1 MSSVMDLIKEKRIV
15 PVVKIDRVEDALP
28 LAKALIDGGLPVA
41 EITFR
46 TDAAEES
53 IRVIRENYPQML
65 CGAGTVV
72 NIDQAERAVAAGA
85 AFIVSPGFNKD
96 VVEYAL
102 RKNIPVLPGC
112 CTPTEIMEALGH
124 GLNIVKFFPA
134 KQYGGLDTIKALA
147 APFPGIRFMPTGG
160 INTGNLKE
168 FLNNDVIYACG
179 GSWMVK
185 SELINAGEFDKIE
198 ALTREAVQLMLG
210 FELAHVGINE
220 TDEDA
225 ADKTA
230 GRFESIFGF
239 TKKTGAS
246 SVFAG
251 TAVEVMKTPGLGA
264 KGHIGIRTNFINRA
278 VNYLEYQ
285 GVEFDQSSAKYDDKG
300 SLKAIYLKEEVGGF
314 AVHLVQK

>member
-28 LAKALIDGGLPVA
+28 LAKALIDGGLLVA

-179 GSWMVK
+179 GSWMV
-185 SELINAGEFDKIE
+185 SDALIREGNFEEITK
-198 ALTREAVQLMLG
+198 LTKEAV
-210 FELAHVGINE
+210 ELA
-220 TDEDA
+220 
-225 ADKTA
+225 K
-230 GRFESIFGF
+230 
-239 TKKTGAS
+239 
-246 SVFAG
+246 
-251 TAVEVMKTPGLGA
+251 
-264 KGHIGIRTNFINRA
+264 
-278 VNYLEYQ
+278 
-285 GVEFDQSSAKYDDKG
+285 
-300 SLKAIYLKEEVGGF
+300 
-314 AVHLVQK
+314 

>member
-1 MSSVMDLIKEKRIV
+1 MDLIKEKRIV

-102 RKNIPVLPGC
+102 RKNIPVLPGR

-124 GLNIVKFFPA
+124 GP
-134 KQYGGLDTIKALA
+134 QYCQV
-147 APFPGIRFMPTGG
+147 FPGQTVRRPGHDKSSGRSVSGHQVYAYRRDKHREFKG
-160 INTGNLKE
+160 I
-168 FLNNDVIYACG
+168 
-179 GSWMVK
+179 
-185 SELINAGEFDKIE
+185 SE
-198 ALTREAVQLMLG
+198 
-210 FELAHVGINE
+210 
-220 TDEDA
+220 
-225 ADKTA
+225 
-230 GRFESIFGF
+230 
-239 TKKTGAS
+239 
-246 SVFAG
+246 
-251 TAVEVMKTPGLGA
+251 
-264 KGHIGIRTNFINRA
+264 
-278 VNYLEYQ
+278 
-285 GVEFDQSSAKYDDKG
+285 
-300 SLKAIYLKEEVGGF
+300 
-314 AVHLVQK
+314 